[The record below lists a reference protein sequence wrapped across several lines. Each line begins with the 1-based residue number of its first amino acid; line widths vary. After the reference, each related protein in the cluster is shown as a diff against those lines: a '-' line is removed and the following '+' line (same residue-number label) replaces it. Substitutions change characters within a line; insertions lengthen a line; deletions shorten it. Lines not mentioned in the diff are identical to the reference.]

1 MDFTAGLM
9 PLDTALAQMLD
20 RITPLNA
27 TETVPLL
34 QAFSRVTAHDI
45 VSPLDVPGFD
55 NAAMDGYAVRLNDL
69 RDGAA
74 LPVAGKAFAGPPG
87 NPPRPAGGR
96 FRLNTRAPGA
106 AGGRGGGGGGA
117 FSPAPAPRPPPAGRA
132 GTCIRIMT
140 GAPVPEGCDAVV
152 MQEET
157 EQTEAGVRFIAPVKA
172 GQHIRRRGEDIA
184 HGAVVFPAGT
194 PLTVA
199 ELPVL
204 ASLGIAEVEVVRKVR
219 VAVFS
224 TGDELQLPGQ
234 PLGDGQIYDTN
245 RLAVHLMLQ
254 QLGYEVINLGI
265 IPDDPAKL
273 RDAFIAADQQAD
285 VVISS
290 GGVSVGEAD
299 YTKTILEELGEIGF
313 WKLAIKPG
321 KPFAFGKL
329 SSSWFC
335 GLPGN
340 PVSATVTF
348 CQLVQPLLAK
358 LSGKHGPLQAPR
370 LRVRAATRL
379 KKSPGRL
386 DFQRGILQRNPDGE
400 LVVNT
405 TGHQGS
411 HIFSSFSLGNCFI
424 VLERE
429 RGHVEAGEWVEVE
442 PFSHLFGGL

>member
-1 MDFTAGLM
+1 
-9 PLDTALAQMLD
+9 
-20 RITPLNA
+20 
-27 TETVPLL
+27 
-34 QAFSRVTAHDI
+34 
-45 VSPLDVPGFD
+45 
-55 NAAMDGYAVRLNDL
+55 MDGYAVRLADL
-69 RDGAA
+69 ADGAA
-74 LPVAGKAFAGPPG
+74 LPIAGKAFAGQPFHDAWP
-87 NPPRPAGGR
+87 
-96 FRLNTRAPGA
+96 
-106 AGGRGGGGGGA
+106 
-117 FSPAPAPRPPPAGRA
+117 A

-140 GAPVPEGCDAVV
+140 GAPVPQGCDAVV

-157 EQTEAGVRFIAPVKA
+157 EQSADGVRFIAAVKA
-172 GQHIRRRGEDIA
+172 GQNIRRRGEDIA
-184 HGAVVFPAGT
+184 QGAVVFPAGT

-204 ASLGIAEVEVVRKVR
+204 ASLGIADVEVLRKVR

-254 QLGYEVINLGI
+254 QLGCEVINLGI
-265 IPDDPAKL
+265 IADDPAKL
-273 RDAFIAADQQAD
+273 RAAFIAADQQAD

-299 YTKTILEELGEIGF
+299 YTKEILEELGEIGF

-329 SSSWFC
+329 SNSWFC

-340 PVSATVTF
+340 PVSATLTF
-348 CQLVQPLLAK
+348 YQLVLPLLKK
-358 LSGKHGPLQAPR
+358 LSGSAGGAQPMR
-370 LRVRAATRL
+370 LRARAATRL

-386 DFQRGILQRNPDGE
+386 DFQRGVLQRNPDGE
-400 LVVNT
+400 LAVAS

-411 HIFSSFSLGNCFI
+411 HIFSSFSQGNCFI

-429 RGHVEAGEWVEVE
+429 RGNVEAGEWVEVE
-442 PFSHLFGGL
+442 PFNHLFGGL

>member
-74 LPVAGKAFAGPPG
+74 LPVAGKAFAGQPFNDAWP
-87 NPPRPAGGR
+87 
-96 FRLNTRAPGA
+96 
-106 AGGRGGGGGGA
+106 
-117 FSPAPAPRPPPAGRA
+117 S

-140 GAPVPEGCDAVV
+140 GAPVPEGCDALV

-184 HGAVVFPAGT
+184 QGAVVFPAGT

-265 IPDDPAKL
+265 IP
-273 RDAFIAADQQAD
+273 
-285 VVISS
+285 
-290 GGVSVGEAD
+290 
-299 YTKTILEELGEIGF
+299 
-313 WKLAIKPG
+313 
-321 KPFAFGKL
+321 
-329 SSSWFC
+329 
-335 GLPGN
+335 
-340 PVSATVTF
+340 
-348 CQLVQPLLAK
+348 
-358 LSGKHGPLQAPR
+358 
-370 LRVRAATRL
+370 
-379 KKSPGRL
+379 
-386 DFQRGILQRNPDGE
+386 
-400 LVVNT
+400 
-405 TGHQGS
+405 
-411 HIFSSFSLGNCFI
+411 
-424 VLERE
+424 
-429 RGHVEAGEWVEVE
+429 
-442 PFSHLFGGL
+442 